1 MFGFPSSPGTRT
13 PSPSMLFSASQ
24 DPVRCWRLEVGA
36 GGPLGALLL
45 PWERGR
51 LALCKHGCVC
61 TYTFL
66 LMELLLYPLVPF
78 PGKGSREQ
86 LQPSLCSTEPI

>member
-1 MFGFPSSPGTRT
+1 MPWLPELPRHSHPSV
-13 PSPSMLFSASQ
+13 LFSASQ
-24 DPVRCWRLEVGA
+24 DFMRCWRL
-36 GGPLGALLL
+36 GPLGALPL
-45 PWERGR
+45 PREQGR

-66 LMELLLYPLVPF
+66 LMELLLYPLVPL

-86 LQPSLCSTEPI
+86 LQLSLCSTEPI